1 MFDNVKNMQISNN
14 NNNNNS
20 NKHYRKEN
28 YVSPEIPCSLLFSP

>member
-1 MFDNVKNMQISNN
+1 MLISN

-28 YVSPEIPCSLLFSP
+28 YIESRNPLQLVVIPLKYEENIH